1 MGQVEARLGEL
12 VLVPVI
18 EIPEPDLAAPLADAL
33 LEGGLPCAEI
43 TFRTAGAA
51 VAIAAIAR
59 LHPEVMLGAGTV
71 LSTDQ
76 VDQALEAGARF
87 LVSPGF
93 NPVVVEHAL
102 KRGATMLPGVCTPT
116 EIEMARQLGI
126 ELVKFFP
133 AEPAGGARYLKAL
146 TAPYGFLRFVPT
158 GGIDAENLEAYLA
171 IRQVI
176 AVGGSWMAPRD
187 LIARREFGAIA
198 QRTRKAVDLARRLR
212 PAPVPS
218 QA

>member
-1 MGQVEARLGEL
+1 MDEVEARLSEL

-51 VAIAAIAR
+51 AAIAAIAR

-102 KRGATMLPGVCTPT
+102 QRGATILPGVCTPT
-116 EIEMARQLGI
+116 EVEMARQRGI

-198 QRTRKAVDLARRLR
+198 QRTREAVDLARRLR